1 MVRARKS
8 AVIGRRFAVS
18 VRNIAKPPVLIRR
31 EYLRKNAMTA
41 HTHVDQARSVV
52 LVVDDDTIIL
62 WGTASL
68 LESLGFEVIRANS
81 GSAALEALQD
91 RQEIGALITDFEM
104 PRMSGIELAE
114 AAQILRPNLPVVIA
128 TGHTTLK
135 TGEGHQW
142 ITLAKPFTR
151 DELQLAIARALN
163 SNDIGPAHNAD

>member
-1 MVRARKS
+1 
-8 AVIGRRFAVS
+8 
-18 VRNIAKPPVLIRR
+18 
-31 EYLRKNAMTA
+31 MTA
-41 HTHVDQARSVV
+41 HTHVDQARCVV

-91 RQEIGALITDFEM
+91 RQEIGALVTDFEM

-114 AAQILRPNLPVVIA
+114 AAQILRPDLPVVIA
-128 TGHTTLK
+128 TGHTTLN
-135 TGEGHQW
+135 TGSGNPW

-151 DELQLAIARALN
+151 EELQLAVARALDTVN
-163 SNDIGPAHNAD
+163 IGQERSED